1 MADAPVLSDELRRII
16 HGQVDKETK
25 RAALQQS
32 LQKCASVRCGGAC
45 LAMRTPPQIPSAAPF
60 TCAPTPLLCSWW
72 GDYSHRKNEE
82 EDMVADSL
90 LYDER
95 CHLPRTTAGAAASPC
110 FLGVSRHRHAFAW
123 VAAAECMARPEF
135 GLLYTCHAILCCRRS
150 SPRARARGDSS
161 TATANTS
168 ACRQWTQPKQ
178 QQLAAAMTCPHQ
190 KLYKGEQLSVVCN

>member
-110 FLGVSRHRHAFAW
+110 FLGLSRHRHALAWPW
-123 VAAAECMARPEF
+123 VAVAECMARPEF
-135 GLLYTCHAILCCRRS
+135 GLFGHTMLYF
-150 SPRARARGDSS
+150 
-161 TATANTS
+161 
-168 ACRQWTQPKQ
+168 
-178 QQLAAAMTCPHQ
+178 AAAGPRREPEPEVTAAPPPPTPPLAGSGPNPNSSSSQ
-190 KLYKGEQLSVVCN
+190 QP